1 MILKR
6 QQQILSRKEIPK
18 RGGYGGGPQNKIF
31 ALFDLLFKF
40 KLVNLVKENCHDI
53 KSCLQ
58 LFSLLGL
65 KEKGGGHVIVVET

>member
-1 MILKR
+1 MIFKR

-18 RGGYGGGPQNKIF
+18 RGGSQNKIF

-58 LFSLLGL
+58 LFSLLGF
-65 KEKGGGHVIVVET
+65 KKKGGGHVIVVET

>member
-1 MILKR
+1 MIFKR

-18 RGGYGGGPQNKIF
+18 REGYGGGSQNKIF

-58 LFSLLGL
+58 LFSLLEI
-65 KEKGGGHVIVVET
+65 KKGGGYVIVVET